1 MKQILPSL
9 KEKNRYIVYSVNSFN
24 IDKDDKDGK
33 DSKEL
38 SFTGVK
44 KIIQDNVLRFLGEL
58 EMAKANI
65 YVMDDFKYKKGIIKV
80 NNKYVDKV
88 RSSLILI
95 KSPVIQTVGV
105 SGTIKKARL
114 KFLKEGIKEA

>member
-9 KEKNRYIVYSVNSFN
+9 KEKNRYLVYSVSEDLSFN
-24 IDKDDKDGK
+24 
-33 DSKEL
+33 E
-38 SFTGVK
+38 VK
-44 KIIQDNVLRFLGEL
+44 KIIQNNILRFLGEL

-65 YVMDDFKYKKGIIKV
+65 RIMDDFKYKKGIIKV
-80 NNKYVDKV
+80 DNKYTDKL

-95 KSPVIQTVGV
+95 KSPVIQTIGI
-105 SGTIKKARL
+105 SGTLKKARL